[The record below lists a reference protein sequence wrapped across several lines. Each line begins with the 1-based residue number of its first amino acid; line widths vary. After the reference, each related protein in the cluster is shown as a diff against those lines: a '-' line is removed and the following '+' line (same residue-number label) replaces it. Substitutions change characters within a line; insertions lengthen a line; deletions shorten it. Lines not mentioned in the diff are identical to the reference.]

1 MLVRQVG
8 LVGQRINIPPMS
20 LARRPVAA
28 LLLLLFP
35 AATVAAQRT
44 VRATDGWVATP
55 AAGATEATAFATV
68 DNGTM
73 YEVYIVGAQS
83 DAADVVELRQTDAAG
98 KTSVVKE
105 APVPAFDRLE
115 MSAKGVHLRLTSLK
129 KPLKAGDRVAL
140 ALLTDGGQELQLEAV
155 VK

>member
-1 MLVRQVG
+1 
-8 LVGQRINIPPMS
+8 MS

-28 LLLLLFP
+28 LLLLLFS
-35 AATVAAQRT
+35 ATTVAAQRT
-44 VRATDGWVATP
+44 VRATDAWVAAP
-55 AAGATEATAFATV
+55 AAGATETAAFATV
-68 DNGTM
+68 DNSTM

-115 MSAKGVHLRLTSLK
+115 MSAKGVHLRLASLK
-129 KPLKAGDRVAL
+129 KPLRAGDTVAL
-140 ALLTDGGQELQLEAV
+140 ALLTDGGQALEVAAV